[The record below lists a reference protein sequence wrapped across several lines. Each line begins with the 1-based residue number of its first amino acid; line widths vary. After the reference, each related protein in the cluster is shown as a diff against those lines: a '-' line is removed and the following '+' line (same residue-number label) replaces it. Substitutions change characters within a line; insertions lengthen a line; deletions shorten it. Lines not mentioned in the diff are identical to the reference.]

1 MKTCVARNSVRR
13 HTLILTLEK
22 WVMRSSLRMFVVGS
36 MVLALALN
44 PAYACH
50 YCGGGWGGYYGNYYG
65 GYGYGYDCGGCG
77 GCDGCGVVVDDG
89 CGGCDSC
96 EGVVVE
102 EHGAAAAPELAPQ
115 APPEAPV
122 QPQQPATVDRP
133 IDAEPAPSLPVQP
146 EVETQPVP
154 PADDLFNGTEAT
166 TPPPTD
172 EPVVTP
178 PVAEPPAIEEPAEAP
193 ATETPAEDD
202 LFGGATEETTPPAE
216 TPAEPPAESPATDTP
231 AEDDLFGGATEE
243 TTPPADTETPP
254 VEEAPADETPADE
267 ETPKAEETDDIFG
280 ASDRVLREKGGLA
293 SAEMRLWVDNTGTY
307 SCHGRLVKFMDG
319 HVRIMKEN
327 GRTTTV
333 PLYRLSPSD
342 LSFVNRQATA
352 NKAERFQTAQ
362 ASNMMLRAAN

>member
-1 MKTCVARNSVRR
+1 
-13 HTLILTLEK
+13 
-22 WVMRSSLRMFVVGS
+22 MRSSLRMFAVGS
-36 MVLALALN
+36 MVLALTLN

-50 YCGGGWGGYYGNYYG
+50 YCGGGWGGYYGGYYG
-65 GYGYGYDCGGCG
+65 GYSSYYGYGYDCGGCG
-77 GCDGCGVVVDDG
+77 GCGGCGAVVHDDCG
-89 CGGCDSC
+89 SCDSCGGCDSC
-96 EGVVVE
+96 EGDVVE
-102 EHGAAAAPELAPQ
+102 EHGAVAAPEMAPQ
-115 APPEAPV
+115 APPETPI
-122 QPQQPATVDRP
+122 QPQRPATVDRP
-133 IDAEPAPSLPVQP
+133 IDAAPAPSLPVQP

-166 TPPPTD
+166 TPPPTTD
-172 EPVVTP
+172 APVVTP
-178 PVAEPPAIEEPAEAP
+178 PAVVPPAVEEPAAAP
-193 ATETPAEDD
+193 ATESPAEDD

-216 TPAEPPAESPATDTP
+216 TPAETPATDTP

-254 VEEAPADETPADE
+254 ADTPAEEPPADD

-280 ASDRVLREKGGLA
+280 ASGRVLREKGGLA

-319 HVRIMKEN
+319 HVRIMKAN

-352 NKAERFQTAQ
+352 QKAERFQTAQ
-362 ASNMMLRAAN
+362 ASNMMLRTAN